1 MRLPITLTAAA
12 LAIAFA
18 AGPAQANAAP
28 SAEQQKS
35 TKAVVVLIGANDYG
49 LVAPVPFTPPLG
61 TDKGSA
67 TAATPTTAP
76 TAPNGI
82 IAILIG

>member
-1 MRLPITLTAAA
+1 MQRPLSLLAVSAA
-12 LAIAFA
+12 LAIGA
-18 AGPAQANAAP
+18 AAPAQA
-28 SAEQQKS
+28 
-35 TKAVVVLIGANDYG
+35 
-49 LVAPVPFTPPLG
+49 FTPPIG

-67 TAATPTTAP
+67 TVPTP

>member
-1 MRLPITLTAAA
+1 MRLPITLTTAA

-18 AGPAQANAAP
+18 AGPAQAGAAP
-28 SAEQQKS
+28 STGHQGS
-35 TKAVVVLIGANDYG
+35 TKGAVVLIGANDYG
-49 LVAPVPFTPPLG
+49 LVAPVPFTPPIG

-76 TAPNGI
+76 TPSNGI

>member
-1 MRLPITLTAAA
+1 MHRPLSLLGISAA
-12 LAIAFA
+12 LAIGA
-18 AGPAQANAAP
+18 AAPAQA
-28 SAEQQKS
+28 
-35 TKAVVVLIGANDYG
+35 
-49 LVAPVPFTPPLG
+49 FTPPLG

-67 TAATPTTAP
+67 PAAMPSSAP